1 MPLVLLLL
9 GGVLPAAEGKPVT
22 LHYVRARGERFVR
35 ESEVT
40 GLSARPGPYLSRTF
54 RGRGKTTLEI
64 VFDKDGAVRKASV
77 THLPDAEAE
86 PMAGQ
91 KASLEITG
99 GKARLRQGD
108 KVAEFAVPA
117 GAVVTTAPDWSDI
130 FQVVLRYD
138 TRRGGK
144 QSFPGLWI
152 HPTQAHRLLTF
163 TVEKVGSD
171 EVEIDGKKETLT
183 RYLVRL
189 RSGPYK
195 VWAREDRRVVKI
207 LPAGGRAVP
216 VVLDGYQEATR
227 ALK

>member
-1 MPLVLLLL
+1 MHLLVLLL
-9 GGVLPAAEGKPVT
+9 GGAFFAPEEKPVT
-22 LHYVRARGERFVR
+22 LHYVRPRGERFVR

-40 GLSARPGPYLSRTF
+40 GLSARPGTYISRTF
-54 RGRGKTTLEI
+54 RGRGKTTLKI
-64 VFDKDGAVRKASV
+64 HHGKDGTVRKASV
-77 THLPDAEAE
+77 THVPNAEAE
-86 PMAGQ
+86 PTAGQ
-91 KASLEITG
+91 TASLEITG
-99 GKARLRQGD
+99 DKARLRQGD
-108 KVAEFAVPA
+108 KVAECEVPA

-130 FQVVLRYD
+130 FQVILRYD
-138 TRRGGK
+138 KRKGGK

-171 EVEIDGKKETLT
+171 VVVIDGKKETLT

-195 VWAREDRRVVKI
+195 VWARKDRRVVKI
-207 LPAGGRAVP
+207 LPAGGRAMP
-216 VVLDGYQEATR
+216 VILDGYQEATR